1 MKRKVL
7 TGLVS
12 AGIFLA
18 VLALAAAA
26 INMDAGS
33 LHGIVKDENGNLLP
47 GAEVILTRRPDG
59 RVFTVRTDISGR
71 YEFTGLS
78 AGVYDL
84 SAILPGFIAAEKKAI
99 QIPSAGDIEVNLVL
113 TMSGLQAR
121 PDEEKMMTEG
131 VTGGVMKHPAV
142 RYSSEMSFP
151 AAPPPFNTEEFER
164 IYENRF
170 LDVLTNPLSTFSI
183 DVDTA
188 SYANIR
194 RFIRENRFP
203 PEDAVRVEEVIN
215 YFDYAYPVP
224 KGDDPFSIYMEMSGC
239 PWNQSRRLI
248 HIGLQGKTLSPER
261 QPPSNLVFLLDISGS
276 MNTPRKLPLL
286 KTAFKLLVKE
296 LSDKDRV
303 AIVVY
308 AGSAG
313 LVLPSTSAAEKQKII
328 DAVDQLEAGGST
340 AGGAGIQLAYKTAME
355 NLIAQ
360 GNNRIILAT
369 DGDFNIG
376 VSSTSE
382 LVRMIEE
389 KREKGVFLTILGF
402 GTGNYKDHRME
413 QLADKGNGN
422 YYYIDNLLEA
432 KKVFI
437 NDLRGTLFTIAK
449 DVKIQVEFNPAKI
462 KAYRLVGYENRLLDK
477 EDFTDDAK
485 DAGELGAGHSVTALY
500 EVIPYGSGEDIPA
513 VDDLKYQETQISPAA
528 FKSPEAMT
536 VRLRYKKPDG
546 QKSLLIESALNNEV
560 IPEKE
565 TSDMFKFAAAAA
577 EFAMLLRNS
586 EHKGDA
592 GFDGVIQLAK
602 AGMGADPH
610 GYRAEFIKLVELAEL
625 LQKTKQPDLVRN

>member
-1 MKRKVL
+1 MKE
-7 TGLVS
+7 
-12 AGIFLA
+12 A
-18 VLALAAAA
+18 VVGGVTKQALAREAA
-26 INMDAGS
+26 
-33 LHGIVKDENGNLLP
+33 
-47 GAEVILTRRPDG
+47 
-59 RVFTVRTDISGR
+59 
-71 YEFTGLS
+71 
-78 AGVYDL
+78 
-84 SAILPGFIAAEKKAI
+84 
-99 QIPSAGDIEVNLVL
+99 
-113 TMSGLQAR
+113 
-121 PDEEKMMTEG
+121 
-131 VTGGVMKHPAV
+131 
-142 RYSSEMSFP
+142 FP
-151 AAPPPFNTEEFER
+151 AMPPPQPFNTEEYER

-188 SYANIR
+188 AYANMR
-194 RFIRENRFP
+194 RFIRDNRFP

-215 YFDYAYPVP
+215 YFNYDYPLP
-224 KGDDPFSIYMEMSGC
+224 QGEDPFSIYMEMSGC
-239 PWNQSRRLI
+239 PWNKSHNLV
-248 HIGLQGKTLSPER
+248 HIGLQGKSLPPEK
-261 QPPSNLVFLLDISGS
+261 QPPSNLVFLLDVSGS
-276 MNTPRKLPLL
+276 MNSPRKLPLL
-286 KTAFKLLVKE
+286 QTAFKLLVKE
-296 LSDKDRV
+296 LSAKDRV
-303 AIVVY
+303 AIAVY
-308 AGSAG
+308 AGAAG
-313 LVLPSTSAAEKQKII
+313 LVLPSTPATEKQKII
-328 DAVDQLEAGGST
+328 EAIDKLQAGGST

-355 NLIAQ
+355 NLIPD

-369 DGDFNIG
+369 DGDFNVGI
-376 VSSTSE
+376 SSTSE

-477 EDFTDDAK
+477 EDFADDTK

-500 EVIPYGSGEDIPA
+500 EVIPYGSVEKIPA
-513 VDDLKYQETQISPAA
+513 VDDLKYQETKLSPEA

-546 QKSLLIESALNNEV
+546 RKSLLIESALKNKV
-560 IPEKE
+560 IPTDK
-565 TSDMFKFAAAAA
+565 TSNMFKFAAAAA

-592 GFDGVIQLAK
+592 DFTSVMELAK
-602 AGMGADPH
+602 TGKGADPH
-610 GYRAEFIKLVELAEL
+610 GYRAEFINLVELAEL
-625 LQKTKQPDLVRN
+625 LQKTKQPESE